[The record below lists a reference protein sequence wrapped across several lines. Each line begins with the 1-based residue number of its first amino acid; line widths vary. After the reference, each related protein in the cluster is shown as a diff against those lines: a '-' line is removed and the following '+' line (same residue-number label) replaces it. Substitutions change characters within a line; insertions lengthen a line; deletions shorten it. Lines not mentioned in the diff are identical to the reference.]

1 MWVSKEF
8 FMHLFNK
15 YLKYFDCDYPL
26 IEIYLKYDA
35 NIENIR
41 MLANNNYKITKDSVK
56 GSLDCKDLRI
66 FKILSE
72 KSSVSS

>member
-8 FMHLFNK
+8 FMNLYTN
-15 YLKYFDCDYPL
+15 YLKYFDSDYPL

-35 NIENIR
+35 NLENIKI
-41 MLANNNYKITKDSVK
+41 LANNYKITKESVK
-56 GSLDCKDLRI
+56 ESLECKDLRI

-72 KSSVSS
+72 KYLKYYN